1 MRYFGL
7 VLAACLA
14 LWVAACSLRPQLP
27 TGENFY
33 ALGQQ
38 SFATHDYKGATIY
51 FQKLIDQYP
60 FSPYAEEAELKIG
73 LAQYQMKRYPEAI
86 ASLSDFEKM
95 HPTSK
100 QIELAS
106 YYLAMAH
113 FDQIGRPDQDQSHT
127 ELALAQFETIER
139 RYPETGFAALAHQ
152 QIAICREMLARHQLL
167 IGDFYYNRANFRA
180 AESRLAELMQRWPDT
195 PVGDEALYQ
204 LGTTLEKEGK
214 KYSAAQAFTAEV
226 LHYPGTS
233 YASKAKRELTK
244 LHQPVDTEEDP
255 LRLVLTESGFGD
267 SSDQVAVRQGDD
279 TGLGADADS
288 GGAYGPD
295 GLPILNSPPPT
306 QPGAPAAGASSSI
319 APAAATPG
327 AAGAAAAKA
336 NVAIAGSPAAAAA
349 AAAFGTP
356 GSVGPGAGAPGGKL
370 ASLAQPA
377 QTGPATL
384 DRVRLSSADPPLSV
398 IFDLTGPVAY
408 DNQLQSGNGYSTLTI
423 HLKDTKPA
431 AKLTNHMI
439 FDRSIFRDCDIQTDA
454 AGTTVTVNTSP
465 VSRFAVVPLDAPPRL
480 LVTFTP
486 DQQPGGPAAQA
497 ADSSG
502 P

>member
-1 MRYFGL
+1 MKYLGF
-7 VLAACLA
+7 VLGACVA
-14 LWVAACSLRPQLP
+14 LGVAACSTQHLP
-27 TGENFY
+27 TGENYY

-38 SFATHDYKGATIY
+38 AFATHDYKGATIY

-60 FSPYAEEAELKIG
+60 FSPYAEDAELKIG
-73 LAQYQMKRYPEAI
+73 LAQYQMKHYAEAI

-113 FDQIGRPDQDQSHT
+113 FDQIGRPDQDQT
-127 ELALAQFETIER
+127 NTRQALEQFEIIER

-167 IGDFYYNRANFRA
+167 IGDFYYSRANFRA
-180 AESRLAELMQRWPDT
+180 AESRLAELMQKWPDT

-204 LGTTLEKEGK
+204 LGTVLEKEGK

-226 LHYPGTS
+226 LHYPGTE
-233 YASKAKRELTK
+233 YASKAQAELKK

-255 LRLVLTESGFGD
+255 LRLVLTESGFGED
-267 SSDQVAVRQGDD
+267 SPDQVAVRQGDAL
-279 TGLGADADS
+279 TSAADS

-295 GLPILNSPPPT
+295 GLPILDRPPP
-306 QPGAPAAGASSSI
+306 APPAGAQPATPSSI
-319 APAAATPG
+319 AAH
-327 AAGAAAAKA
+327 
-336 NVAIAGSPAAAAA
+336 SPAAVAAA
-349 AAAFGTP
+349 NAFGSSGTASAAPSSSSSAASAAAD
-356 GSVGPGAGAPGGKL
+356 
-370 ASLAQPA
+370 QPKP
-377 QTGPATL
+377 GPATL

-408 DNQLQSGNGYSTLTI
+408 DNELQNGSGYSTLTI

-431 AKLTNHMI
+431 AELASHLV
-439 FDRSIFRDCDIQTDA
+439 FDRSIFRDCDIQTSSD
-454 AGTTVTVNTSP
+454 GTTVTVNTSP
-465 VSRFAVVPLDAPPRL
+465 VSRFAVVPLEAPPRL

-486 DQQPGGPAAQA
+486 EQQGTPDQA
-497 ADSSG
+497 ADATGSAL
-502 P
+502 

>member
-1 MRYFGL
+1 MMRYSSF

-14 LWVAACSLRPQLP
+14 LGVAACSLRQKLP
-27 TGENFY
+27 TGENYY

-38 SFATHDYKGATIY
+38 AYATHDYKGATVY

-60 FSPYAEEAELKIG
+60 FSPYAEDAELKIG
-73 LAQYQMKRYPEAI
+73 LAEYQMKHYAEAI

-113 FDQIGRPDQDQSHT
+113 FDQIGRPDQDQTHT
-127 ELALAQFETIER
+127 RQALEQFEIIER

-167 IGDFYYNRANFRA
+167 IGDFYYSRANFRA

-204 LGTTLEKEGK
+204 LGTVLEKEGK
-214 KYSAAQAFTAEV
+214 KYSAAQAFTAEA
-226 LHYPGTS
+226 LHYPGTE
-233 YASKAKRELTK
+233 YAKKAQAELKK

-255 LRLVLTESGFGD
+255 LRLVLAESGFGEN
-267 SSDQVAVRQGDD
+267 SPDQVAVRQGDD
-279 TGLGADADS
+279 AALASADS
-288 GGAYGPD
+288 NGVYGPD
-295 GLPILNSPPPT
+295 GLPNLERETAAAKPAAPPAAST
-306 QPGAPAAGASSSI
+306 VAAHSAAATAAASSAAGASGAGEPGAPAAGTAVAAAGTGGTAGHTGLPGVLT
-319 APAAATPG
+319 APAP
-327 AAGAAAAKA
+327 
-336 NVAIAGSPAAAAA
+336 S
-349 AAAFGTP
+349 
-356 GSVGPGAGAPGGKL
+356 
-370 ASLAQPA
+370 
-377 QTGPATL
+377 GPATL

-408 DNQLQSGNGYSTLTI
+408 ENELQNGNGYSTLTI

-431 AKLTNHMI
+431 PKLASHLV
-439 FDRSIFRDCDIQTDA
+439 FDRSIFRDCDIQTKSD
-454 AGTTVTVNTSP
+454 GTTVTVNTSP
-465 VSRFAVVPLDAPPRL
+465 VSRFAVVPLQAPPRL
-480 LVTFTP
+480 LITFTP
-486 DQQPGGPAAQA
+486 EEQQSAPDQA
-497 ADSSG
+497 ADAADSQS
-502 P
+502 